1 MAAGGGRMTDKD
13 TIDYCKN
20 CDVEPPAMRFK
31 CPECEHN
38 PDNENNL
45 AKDINVPHKEQIIVD
60 TDKYFV
66 ELTDESRGTIGYTV
80 VFPGNLLKDIIK
92 QNKQLAHKTQE
103 CEELISEKDFYLQKI
118 ETLED
123 KCENLLNEYDELLQN
138 TPDCK
143 NCENNIMQTLAEAEI
158 KLDRLERYYDLL
170 NKALD
175 IKEELN
181 KTLREENQELKNK
194 LRILENDR

>member
-1 MAAGGGRMTDKD
+1 MTTENKSKRIKKD
-13 TIDYCKN
+13 Y
-20 CDVEPPAMRFK
+20 
-31 CPECEHN
+31 
-38 PDNENNL
+38 
-45 AKDINVPHKEQIIVD
+45 
-60 TDKYFV
+60 KY
-66 ELTDESRGTIGYTV
+66 
-80 VFPGNLLKDIIK
+80 
-92 QNKQLAHKTQE
+92 
-103 CEELISEKDFYLQKI
+103 
-118 ETLED
+118 LED
-123 KCENLLNEYDELLQN
+123 KYENLLNEYDELLQN

-158 KLDRLERYYDLL
+158 KLDRFERYYDLL